1 MLQKVAWK
9 LGLSFLEFII
19 PNAGQISHSGTQIKD
34 GFSKVL
40 VTQSV
45 LLLERGNWT
54 IWIPLSIFSIHLIFI
69 FSSIL
74 FLVYQHSLNFF
85 HKMSFATT
93 TNNPNNFLR
102 FHYYYFHQLSCN
114 RNLIPGVAQSQS
126 IYYCRKN
133 SGFVLSLLPCPL
145 VPLPQVCK
153 TWR

>member
-1 MLQKVAWK
+1 METWSKFSRVHYSQCR
-9 LGLSFLEFII
+9 SDFPFRH
-19 PNAGQISHSGTQIKD
+19 PNKGWIFKSTGHP
-34 GFSKVL
+34 VCL
-40 VTQSV
+40 

-74 FLVYQHSLNFF
+74 FLVHQHSLNVF

-93 TNNPNNFLR
+93 TNNSNNFLR

-126 IYYCRKN
+126 IYYPRKN
-133 SGFVLSLLPCPL
+133 SGFMLSLLPCPL

>member
-54 IWIPLSIFSIHLIFI
+54 I
-69 FSSIL
+69 
-74 FLVYQHSLNFF
+74 
-85 HKMSFATT
+85 
-93 TNNPNNFLR
+93 
-102 FHYYYFHQLSCN
+102 
-114 RNLIPGVAQSQS
+114 
-126 IYYCRKN
+126 
-133 SGFVLSLLPCPL
+133 
-145 VPLPQVCK
+145 
-153 TWR
+153 